1 VNDDRPP
8 KASDDRHSQGRRL
21 EEGNVSWSSMK
32 GNAMRRWMALP
43 AAMLLLVLVI
53 AGCGGGGSS
62 SSSESTEAA
71 ETENEAPAE
80 EGGAETSG
88 GGKKVFYISPVAA
101 QPGQQ
106 QINQGLEQASKEL
119 GWSESVLDSAL
130 SAEKQV
136 SNVESAVNQGATAI
150 ASWTLDPNAVA
161 GAYEQAQ
168 SKNIPVIGMNSK
180 GTGVTASVWWEVQLC
195 EPGGPEAQTA
205 EKIAEMK
212 PGAKTIVIGLEV
224 AESTKELSDCFVQEA
239 KKAGLDI
246 INETNNEADNASG
259 SQKVFEPLLTKY
271 PEVEAVFN
279 YNDESAMG
287 VSAAL
292 LAAGKTIATVENPE
306 GVIVTGS
313 NGDKDAIEAVEEGRL
328 SWTWDPDNLASGFS
342 AVKLANEAVE
352 GNKKPSDLIVES
364 ILVDGETIGEYVPA
378 EEREYTLEEIPVKV
392 AKGEVKLAS

>member
-1 VNDDRPP
+1 
-8 KASDDRHSQGRRL
+8 
-21 EEGNVSWSSMK
+21 
-32 GNAMRRWMALP
+32 MRRWMALP
-43 AAMLLLVLVI
+43 AALLLLVLVI

-62 SSSESTEAA
+62 SSSSESTEAT
-71 ETENEAPAE
+71 ETEEAPAE
-80 EGGAETSG
+80 EGKEEGAAEETSG
-88 GGKKVFYISPVAA
+88 SGKKVFYISPVAA

-119 GWSESVLDSAL
+119 GWSETVLDSAL

-136 SNVESAVNQGATAI
+136 SNVETAINQGASAI
-150 ASWTLDPNAVA
+150 SSWTLDPNAVA

-168 SKNIPVIGMNSK
+168 SKEIPIIGMNSK

-195 EPGGPEAQTA
+195 EPGGPEAVTA
-205 EKIAEMK
+205 EKIAELK
-212 PGAKTIVIGLEV
+212 PHAKTIVIGLEV

-239 KKAGLDI
+239 KKDGLEI
-246 INETNNEADNASG
+246 INETNNEADNAAG

-292 LAAGKTIATVENPE
+292 LAQGKEIATTESPE
-306 GVIVTGS
+306 GVVVTGQ

-328 SWTWDPDNLASGFS
+328 SWTWDQDNVATGYALVKAMN
-342 AVKLANEAVE
+342 AVLEGKPPKDILVE
-352 GNKKPSDLIVES
+352 GQF
-364 ILVDGETIGEYVPA
+364 VDSKTVGEYVWPD
-378 EEREYTLEEIPVKV
+378 EREYTLATIPIKWEK
-392 AKGEVKLAS
+392 APSAE

>member
-1 VNDDRPP
+1 
-8 KASDDRHSQGRRL
+8 
-21 EEGNVSWSSMK
+21 
-32 GNAMRRWMALP
+32 MALP

-53 AGCGGGGSS
+53 AGCGGGDSS
-62 SSSESTEAA
+62 TSAESTEAA
-71 ETENEAPAE
+71 ETETEAPAE
-80 EGGAETSG
+80 ETGGEAAGGAEETSG

-106 QINQGLEQASKEL
+106 QINAGLEGAAKEL

-136 SNVESAVNQGATAI
+136 SNVESAINQGAAAI

-168 SKNIPVIGMNSK
+168 SKNIPIIGMNSL

-195 EPGGPEAQTA
+195 EPGGPEAVTA

-212 PGAKTIVIGLEV
+212 PHAKTIVIGLEV
-224 AESTKELSDCFVQEA
+224 AESTKEISDCFIQEA

-292 LAAGKTIATVENPE
+292 LAAGKTIATAENPE

-313 NGDKDAIEAVEEGRL
+313 NGDQDAIEAVEEGRL
-328 SWTWDPDNLASGFS
+328 SWTWDPDNLASGFA
-342 AVKLANEAVE
+342 AVKLASEAVE
-352 GNKKPSDLIVES
+352 GNKEPADLIVES
-364 ILVDGETIGEYVPA
+364 ILVDGETVGEYVPA
-378 EEREYTLEEIPVKV
+378 EEREYTLESIPVKA
-392 AKGEVKLAS
+392 AKGEVKLAKG

>member
-1 VNDDRPP
+1 
-8 KASDDRHSQGRRL
+8 
-21 EEGNVSWSSMK
+21 
-32 GNAMRRWMALP
+32 MRRWMALP
-43 AAMLLLVLVI
+43 AALLLLVLVI
-53 AGCGGGGSS
+53 AGCGGGSS
-62 SSSESTEAA
+62 STSSESTEAA
-71 ETENEAPAE
+71 ETEAETTAE
-80 EGGAETSG
+80 ETGGAAAEETSGG
-88 GGKKVFYISPVAA
+88 GGKKVFYISPVAS

-106 QINQGLEQASKEL
+106 QINTGLEQASKEL

-136 SNVESAVNQGATAI
+136 SNVESAINQGAAAI

-195 EPGGPEAQTA
+195 EPGGPEAVTA

-212 PGAKTIVIGLEV
+212 PHAKTIVIGLEV
-224 AESTKELSDCFVQEA
+224 AESTKEISDCFIQEA

-292 LAAGKTIATVENPE
+292 LAAGKTIATAENPE

-313 NGDKDAIEAVEEGRL
+313 NGDADAIEAVEEGRL

-342 AVKLANEAVE
+342 AVKLANEAVS
-352 GNKKPSDLIVES
+352 GKKPADLIVES
-364 ILVDGETIGEYVPA
+364 ILVDGETVGEYVPA
-378 EEREYTLEEIPVKV
+378 EEREYTLDTIPVKS
-392 AKGEVKLAS
+392 AKGEPQLATG

>member
-1 VNDDRPP
+1 
-8 KASDDRHSQGRRL
+8 
-21 EEGNVSWSSMK
+21 
-32 GNAMRRWMALP
+32 MRRWMALP
-43 AAMLLLVLVI
+43 AALLLLVLVI

-62 SSSESTEAA
+62 SSSSESTEAT
-71 ETENEAPAE
+71 ETEEAPAE
-80 EGGAETSG
+80 ETKEEGGTAESAG
-88 GGKKVFYISPVAA
+88 SGKKVFYISPVAA

-119 GWSESVLDSAL
+119 GWSETVLDSAL

-136 SNVESAVNQGATAI
+136 SNVETAINQGANAI

-168 SKNIPVIGMNSK
+168 GKEIPIIGMNSK

-195 EPGGPEAQTA
+195 EPGGPEAVTA
-205 EKIAEMK
+205 EKIAELK
-212 PGAKTIVIGLEV
+212 PHAKTIVIGLEV

-239 KKAGLDI
+239 KKNGLDI
-246 INETNNEADNASG
+246 INETNNEADNAAG

-271 PEVEAVFN
+271 PEVEAVFD

-292 LAAGKTIATVENPE
+292 LAGGKTIATVENPE

-313 NGDKDAIEAVEEGRL
+313 NGDQDAIEAVEEGRL
-328 SWTWDPDNLASGFS
+328 SWTWDPDNLASGFA
-342 AVKLANEAVE
+342 AVKQMNTALE
-352 GNKKPSDLIVES
+352 GKTPKDLIVES
-364 ILVDGETIGEYVPA
+364 ILVDGETISEYTPVA
-378 EEREYTLEEIPVKV
+378 EREYTLEEIPVKE
-392 AKGEVKLAS
+392 ATGEVKLAS

>member
-1 VNDDRPP
+1 
-8 KASDDRHSQGRRL
+8 
-21 EEGNVSWSSMK
+21 
-32 GNAMRRWMALP
+32 MALP
-43 AAMLLLVLVI
+43 AALLLLVLVI

-62 SSSESTEAA
+62 SSSESTES
-71 ETENEAPAE
+71 TESEAPAE
-80 EGGAETSG
+80 ETAGGGGTEETSSG
-88 GGKKVFYISPVAA
+88 GGKKMFYISPVAA

-106 QINQGLEQASKEL
+106 QINQGLEQATKEI

-136 SNVESAVNQGATAI
+136 SNVESAINQGANAI

-168 SKNIPVIGMNSK
+168 SKNIPIIGMNSQ
-180 GTGVTASVWWEVQLC
+180 GTGVTATVWWEVQLC

-205 EKIAEMK
+205 EKIAEMA

-224 AESTKELSDCFVQEA
+224 AESTKEISDCFVQEA

-328 SWTWDPDNLASGFS
+328 SWTWDPDNLASGMAS
-342 AVKLANEAVE
+342 VKLANEAVE
-352 GNKKPSDLIVES
+352 GKKPSDIIVES
-364 ILVDGETIGEYVPA
+364 ILVNSETVGEYTPV
-378 EEREYTLEEIPVKV
+378 EDREYTLETLPAES
-392 AKGEVKLAS
+392 AKGEVTLAKG

>member
-1 VNDDRPP
+1 
-8 KASDDRHSQGRRL
+8 
-21 EEGNVSWSSMK
+21 
-32 GNAMRRWMALP
+32 MALP

-71 ETENEAPAE
+71 ETEAEAPAE
-80 EGGAETSG
+80 EAGGEEGSAEGASG

-106 QINQGLEQASKEL
+106 QINTGLEQASKEL

-136 SNVESAVNQGATAI
+136 SNVESAVNQGAAAI

-168 SKNIPVIGMNSK
+168 SKKIPIIGMNSK

-195 EPGGPEAQTA
+195 EPGGPEQVTA
-205 EKIAEMK
+205 EKIAELK
-212 PGAKTIVIGLEV
+212 PHAKTIVIGLEV
-224 AESTKELSDCFVQEA
+224 AESTKEISDCFVQEA
-239 KKAGLDI
+239 KKAGLEI

-292 LAAGKTIATVENPE
+292 LAAGKTIATTEEPE

-313 NGDKDAIEAVEEGRL
+313 NGDQDAIEAVEEGRL
-328 SWTWDPDNLASGFS
+328 SWTWDPDNLASGFA
-342 AVKLANEAVE
+342 AVKQMNDALS
-352 GNKKPSDLIVES
+352 GSKPKDLIVES
-364 ILVDGETIGEYVPA
+364 ILVSKETIGEYTPA
-378 EEREYTLEEIPVKV
+378 EEREYTLEEIPVK
-392 AKGEVKLAS
+392 AASGEVKLAS

>member
-1 VNDDRPP
+1 
-8 KASDDRHSQGRRL
+8 
-21 EEGNVSWSSMK
+21 
-32 GNAMRRWMALP
+32 MALP
-43 AAMLLLVLVI
+43 AALLLLVLVI
-53 AGCGGGGSS
+53 AGCGGGSS
-62 SSSESTEAA
+62 TTSAESTEAA
-71 ETENEAPAE
+71 ETEAEAPAE
-80 EGGAETSG
+80 EAGGASGAEETSSG
-88 GGKKVFYISPVAA
+88 GGKKVFYISPVAS

-106 QINQGLEQASKEL
+106 QINMGLEQASKEL

-136 SNVESAVNQGATAI
+136 SNVESAINQGAAAI

-195 EPGGPEAQTA
+195 EPGGPEAVTA

-212 PGAKTIVIGLEV
+212 PHAKTIVIGLEV
-224 AESTKELSDCFVQEA
+224 AESTKEISDCFIQEA

-292 LAAGKTIATVENPE
+292 LAAGKTIATAENPE

-342 AVKLANEAVE
+342 AVKLANEAVA
-352 GNKKPSDLIVES
+352 GKKPADLIVKS
-364 ILVDGETIGEYVPA
+364 ILVDAETVGEYTPA
-378 EEREYTLEEIPVKV
+378 EEREYTLDNLPVKS
-392 AKGEVKLAS
+392 AKGEPQLAKG

>member
-1 VNDDRPP
+1 
-8 KASDDRHSQGRRL
+8 
-21 EEGNVSWSSMK
+21 
-32 GNAMRRWMALP
+32 MALP
-43 AAMLLLVLVI
+43 AALLLLVLVI

-62 SSSESTEAA
+62 SSSSESTEAT
-71 ETENEAPAE
+71 ETEGAAAE
-80 EGGAETSG
+80 GSGKEDAAAETSG

-106 QINQGLEQASKEL
+106 QINQGLEGASKEL
-119 GWSESVLDSAL
+119 GWSETVLDSAL

-136 SNVESAVNQGATAI
+136 SNVETAINQGAAAI

-168 SKNIPVIGMNSK
+168 SKEIPIVGMNSK

-195 EPGGPEAQTA
+195 EPGGPEAVTA
-205 EKIAEMK
+205 EKIAELK
-212 PGAKTIVIGLEV
+212 PHAKTIVIGLEV
-224 AESTKELSDCFVQEA
+224 AESTKEISDCFIQEA
-239 KKAGLDI
+239 KKDGLEI
-246 INETNNEADNASG
+246 INETNNEADNAAG

-292 LAAGKTIATVENPE
+292 LAGGKKIATVEEPE

-313 NGDKDAIEAVEEGRL
+313 NGDQDAIEAVEEGRL
-328 SWTWDPDNLASGFS
+328 SWTWDPDNLASGFA
-342 AVKLANEAVE
+342 AVKQMNTALSGE
-352 GNKKPSDLIVES
+352 KPKDLIVES
-364 ILVDGETIGEYVPA
+364 ILVDGETISEYVPA
-378 EEREYTLEEIPVKV
+378 EEREYTLEEIPVKE
-392 AKGEVKLAS
+392 ASGEVKLAS

>member
-1 VNDDRPP
+1 
-8 KASDDRHSQGRRL
+8 
-21 EEGNVSWSSMK
+21 
-32 GNAMRRWMALP
+32 MALP

-71 ETENEAPAE
+71 ETESEAPAE
-80 EGGAETSG
+80 ETGGKEGAAEETSG

-119 GWSESVLDSAL
+119 GWSETVLDSAL

-136 SNVESAVNQGATAI
+136 SNVESAINQGASAI

-168 SKNIPVIGMNSK
+168 SKNIPIIGMNSK

-205 EKIAEMK
+205 EKIAELK
-212 PGAKTIVIGLEV
+212 PHAKTIVIGLEV
-224 AESTKELSDCFVQEA
+224 AESTKEISQCFIQEA

-342 AVKLANEAVE
+342 AVKLANEVVS
-352 GNKKPSDLIVES
+352 GTKKPKDLIVES
-364 ILVDGETIGEYVPA
+364 ILVDGETVGEYVPA

-392 AKGEVKLAS
+392 ATGEVKLAS

>member
-1 VNDDRPP
+1 
-8 KASDDRHSQGRRL
+8 
-21 EEGNVSWSSMK
+21 
-32 GNAMRRWMALP
+32 MALP
-43 AAMLLLVLVI
+43 AALLLLVLVI
-53 AGCGGGGSS
+53 AGCGGGDSS

-71 ETENEAPAE
+71 ETEAPAEETGGEAE
-80 EGGAETSG
+80 EGGAEETSG
-88 GGKKVFYISPVAA
+88 GGKKMFYISPVAA

-136 SNVESAVNQGATAI
+136 SNVESAINQGAAAI

-168 SKNIPVIGMNSK
+168 GKNIPVIGMNSK

-224 AESTKELSDCFVQEA
+224 AESTKEISDCFVQEA

-292 LAAGKTIATVENPE
+292 LAGGKTIATSENPE

-328 SWTWDPDNLASGFS
+328 SWTWDPDNLASGFA
-342 AVKLANEAVE
+342 AVKLAQEAVE
-352 GNKKPSDLIVES
+352 GNKKPADLIVES
-364 ILVDGETIGEYVPA
+364 ILVDGETVGEYTPA
-378 EEREYTLEEIPVKV
+378 DEREYTLEEIPVKA
-392 AKGEVKLAS
+392 AKGEVTLAK

>member
-1 VNDDRPP
+1 
-8 KASDDRHSQGRRL
+8 
-21 EEGNVSWSSMK
+21 
-32 GNAMRRWMALP
+32 MALP

-71 ETENEAPAE
+71 ETESEAPAE
-80 EGGAETSG
+80 ETGGEGAAEETSG
-88 GGKKVFYISPVAA
+88 SGKKVFYISPVAA

-106 QINQGLEQASKEL
+106 QINQGLEQAAKEL

-136 SNVESAVNQGATAI
+136 SNVESAINQGAAAI

-180 GTGVTASVWWEVQLC
+180 GTGVTSTVWWEVQLC

-205 EKIAEMK
+205 EKIAELK
-212 PGAKTIVIGLEV
+212 PHAKTIVIGLEV
-224 AESTKELSDCFVQEA
+224 AESTKEISDCFVQEA

-306 GVIVTGS
+306 GVVVTGS

-342 AVKLANEAVE
+342 AVKLANEEVE
-352 GNKKPSDLIVES
+352 GKEPADLIVES
-364 ILVDGETIGEYVPA
+364 ILVDAETVGEYVPA
-378 EEREYTLEEIPVKV
+378 EEREYTLEKIPVKE
-392 AKGEVKLAS
+392 AKGEVTLAG

>member
-1 VNDDRPP
+1 
-8 KASDDRHSQGRRL
+8 
-21 EEGNVSWSSMK
+21 
-32 GNAMRRWMALP
+32 MALP

-71 ETENEAPAE
+71 ETEAPAE
-80 EGGAETSG
+80 ETGEAEGGAEETSG
-88 GGKKVFYISPVAA
+88 SGNKMFYISPVAA

-106 QINQGLEQASKEL
+106 QINQGLEQATKEL

-136 SNVESAVNQGATAI
+136 SNVESAINQGATAI

-168 SKNIPVIGMNSK
+168 SKEIPIIGMNSQ
-180 GTGVTASVWWEVQLC
+180 GTGVSATVWWEVQLC
-195 EPGGPEAQTA
+195 EPGGPEAQSA
-205 EKIAEMK
+205 EKIAEMA

-224 AESTKELSDCFVQEA
+224 AESTKEISDCFVREA

-271 PEVEAVFN
+271 PDVEAVFN

-328 SWTWDPDNLASGFS
+328 SWTWDPDNLASGMAS
-342 AVKLANEAVE
+342 VKLANEAVE
-352 GNKKPSDLIVES
+352 GKKPSDIIVES
-364 ILVDGETIGEYVPA
+364 ILVNSETIGEYTPV
-378 EEREYTLEEIPVKV
+378 EDREYTLDTLPAKS
-392 AKGEVKLAS
+392 AKGEVELAK

>member
-1 VNDDRPP
+1 
-8 KASDDRHSQGRRL
+8 
-21 EEGNVSWSSMK
+21 
-32 GNAMRRWMALP
+32 MALP

-53 AGCGGGGSS
+53 AGCGGGSS
-62 SSSESTEAA
+62 TTSESTEAA
-71 ETENEAPAE
+71 ETETEAPAE
-80 EGGAETSG
+80 ETGGEEGGAEAAG

-106 QINQGLEQASKEL
+106 QINQGLEQAAKEL

-136 SNVESAVNQGATAI
+136 SNVESAINQGATAI

-195 EPGGPEAQTA
+195 EPGGPEAITA

-224 AESTKELSDCFVQEA
+224 AESTKEISDCFVQEA

-292 LAAGKTIATVENPE
+292 LAAGKTIATVENPD

-313 NGDKDAIEAVEEGRL
+313 NGDQDAIEAVEEGRL

-342 AVKLANEAVE
+342 AVKLANEAVG

-364 ILVDGETIGEYVPA
+364 ILVDGETVGEYVPA
-378 EEREYTLEEIPVKV
+378 ADREYTLEEIPVKV
-392 AKGEVKLAS
+392 AEGEVTLAKG

>member
-1 VNDDRPP
+1 
-8 KASDDRHSQGRRL
+8 
-21 EEGNVSWSSMK
+21 
-32 GNAMRRWMALP
+32 MALP

-53 AGCGGGGSS
+53 AGCGGGSS
-62 SSSESTEAA
+62 TTSESTEAA
-71 ETENEAPAE
+71 ETETEAPAE
-80 EGGAETSG
+80 ETGGEEGGAEAAG

-106 QINQGLEQASKEL
+106 QINQGLEQAAKEL

-136 SNVESAVNQGATAI
+136 SNVESAINQGAAAI

-195 EPGGPEAQTA
+195 EPGGPEAITA

-224 AESTKELSDCFVQEA
+224 AESTKEISDCFVQEA

-292 LAAGKTIATVENPE
+292 LAAGKTIATVENPD

-313 NGDKDAIEAVEEGRL
+313 NGDQDAIEAVEEGRL

-352 GNKKPSDLIVES
+352 GNKNPADLIVES
-364 ILVDGETIGEYVPA
+364 ILVDGETVGEYVPA
-378 EEREYTLEEIPVKV
+378 ADREYTLDEIPVKA
-392 AKGEVKLAS
+392 AKGEVTLAKG

>member
-1 VNDDRPP
+1 
-8 KASDDRHSQGRRL
+8 
-21 EEGNVSWSSMK
+21 
-32 GNAMRRWMALP
+32 MRRWMALP
-43 AAMLLLVLVI
+43 AALLLLVLVI

-62 SSSESTEAA
+62 SSSSESTEAT
-71 ETENEAPAE
+71 ETEEAPAE
-80 EGGAETSG
+80 EGKEEGAAEETSG

-119 GWSESVLDSAL
+119 GWSETVLDSAL

-136 SNVESAVNQGATAI
+136 SNVETAINQSASAI

-168 SKNIPVIGMNSK
+168 SKEIPIIGMNSK
-180 GTGVTASVWWEVQLC
+180 GTGVTSSVWWEVQLC
-195 EPGGPEAQTA
+195 EPGGPEAVTA
-205 EKIAEMK
+205 EKIAELK
-212 PGAKTIVIGLEV
+212 PHAKTIVIGLEV

-239 KKAGLDI
+239 KKDGLEI
-246 INETNNEADNASG
+246 INETNNEADNAAG

-292 LAAGKTIATVENPE
+292 LAGGKTIATVEEPE

-313 NGDKDAIEAVEEGRL
+313 NGDQDAIEAVEEGRL
-328 SWTWDPDNLASGFS
+328 SWTWDPDNLASGFA
-342 AVKLANEAVE
+342 AVKQMNSALE
-352 GNKKPSDLIVES
+352 GEKPQDLIVES
-364 ILVDGETIGEYVPA
+364 ILVDGETISEYVPA
-378 EEREYTLEEIPVKV
+378 AERKYTLEEIPVKP
-392 AKGEVKLAS
+392 ATGEVKLAS

>member
-1 VNDDRPP
+1 
-8 KASDDRHSQGRRL
+8 
-21 EEGNVSWSSMK
+21 
-32 GNAMRRWMALP
+32 MRRWMALP
-43 AAMLLLVLVI
+43 AALLLLVLVI

-62 SSSESTEAA
+62 SSSESTEAT
-71 ETENEAPAE
+71 ETEEAPAE
-80 EGGAETSG
+80 EGKEEGAAEETSG
-88 GGKKVFYISPVAA
+88 SGKKVFYISPVAA

-119 GWSESVLDSAL
+119 GWSETVLDSAL

-136 SNVESAVNQGATAI
+136 SNVETAINQGAAAI

-168 SKNIPVIGMNSK
+168 SKEIPIIGMNSK

-205 EKIAEMK
+205 EKIAKMK

-224 AESTKELSDCFVQEA
+224 AESTKEISDCFVQEA
-239 KKAGLDI
+239 KKDGLEI
-246 INETNNEADNASG
+246 INETNNEADNAAG

-292 LAAGKTIATVENPE
+292 LAGGKEIASVENPE

-313 NGDKDAIEAVEEGRL
+313 NGDQDAIEAVEEGRL
-328 SWTWDPDNLASGFS
+328 SWTWDPDNLASGFA
-342 AVKLANEAVE
+342 AVKQMNSALE
-352 GNKKPSDLIVES
+352 GEKPKDLIVES
-364 ILVDGETIGEYVPA
+364 ILVDGETISEYVPA
-378 EEREYTLEEIPVKV
+378 AERKYTLEEIPVKELT
-392 AKGEVKLAS
+392 GEPKLAS